1 MESLN
6 VTNLFEPNTNK
17 DLRCC
22 HAITGD
28 APASKQ
34 CANWF
39 NCASCEYDQMLEDTV
54 QTAKEPVQVHV
65 GISRAA

>member
-6 VTNLFEPNTNK
+6 VTNLFEPQVNK

-22 HAITGD
+22 HALTGA

-54 QTAKEPVQVHV
+54 ETNEPVQVHA

>member
-1 MESLN
+1 MENLN
-6 VTNLFEPNTNK
+6 VTNLFEPQVNK

-39 NCASCEYDQMLEDTV
+39 NCGSCEYDQMLQDTAE
-54 QTAKEPVQVHV
+54 TIEPVQARA
-65 GISRAA
+65 GISKAA